1 MITKLELN
9 LLFPVCSDGLTFGG
23 GQLSLEVQEA
33 SVAGPVPGST
43 LSSVPE
49 SLGLD
54 MNP

>member
-1 MITKLELN
+1 MITKLEHN

-23 GQLSLEVQEA
+23 GQLSLEVEA

-49 SLGLD
+49 SLGLE